1 MDGLSPRERLV
12 LAAIELELRRSGEH
26 LASRLNEFNERA
38 AQEGPRRFA
47 DHVSRTEVAV
57 VAVMV
62 LVLTTIVT
70 LVIVTCGK

>member
-38 AQEGPRRFA
+38 AQEGRAASPITSAAPRWPWWR
-47 DHVSRTEVAV
+47 SW
-57 VAVMV
+57 
-62 LVLTTIVT
+62 
-70 LVIVTCGK
+70 CWS